1 MSSAPAGRALPNATP
16 ASNVASVSPTS
27 NRLKCGNAA
36 LAACNSLRPVGAP
49 SQWLTSAP
57 ISTTHTT
64 RTYCMVATTRESA
77 PKSSDIETITEA
89 APGATPQAAVL
100 AGIPPKRT
108 MARPTS
114 ALRHTVSI
122 VAKSIIGQDWASEV
136 STARVM
142 ECAARIPTAP

>member
-1 MSSAPAGRALPNATP
+1 
-16 ASNVASVSPTS
+16 
-27 NRLKCGNAA
+27 
-36 LAACNSLRPVGAP
+36 
-49 SQWLTSAP
+49 
-57 ISTTHTT
+57 
-64 RTYCMVATTRESA
+64 MVATTRESA

-142 ECAARIPTAP
+142 ECAARIPTAPCPSLNAWRCTRMLAPHTPNPIATSIGPKNSPAGTCRNFNN